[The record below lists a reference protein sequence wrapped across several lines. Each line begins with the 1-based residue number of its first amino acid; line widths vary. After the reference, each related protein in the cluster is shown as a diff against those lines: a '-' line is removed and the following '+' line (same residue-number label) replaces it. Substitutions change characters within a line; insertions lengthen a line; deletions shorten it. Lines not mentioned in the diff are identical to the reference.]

1 MKKFRISNIFLI
13 VIIFLISSS
22 LINELF
28 LGFWDKVFLCAFSL
42 ILLIVLKFVQY
53 KFNFFLSNTLELLIC
68 CFIFLTSILGEVYN
82 FYTLISWWDI
92 LVHFFSGVLGVA
104 VCFAFLRLVFKN
116 CSKGVSYILLIVS
129 ICFSIT
135 IGVMWEFGEYYT
147 DKYLNWDGQ
156 KDTILTKISSIKLD
170 ASKNSKPV
178 VIKDISKTTLYNK
191 EEQELAIIKGGY
203 LDIGLNDTML
213 DLMIAFLGSSM
224 YVAFIIMFLKFSNI
238 DSYQKRFG
246 IVKLNR

>member
-1 MKKFRISNIFLI
+1 
-13 VIIFLISSS
+13 
-22 LINELF
+22 
-28 LGFWDKVFLCAFSL
+28 
-42 ILLIVLKFVQY
+42 
-53 KFNFFLSNTLELLIC
+53 
-68 CFIFLTSILGEVYN
+68 
-82 FYTLISWWDI
+82 
-92 LVHFFSGVLGVA
+92 
-104 VCFAFLRLVFKN
+104 
-116 CSKGVSYILLIVS
+116 
-129 ICFSIT
+129 
-135 IGVMWEFGEYYT
+135 MWEFGEYYT